1 MPKTVTASEA
11 QSHFGSMLQWAIEH
25 SEGVIVER
33 RGKPSAAII
42 SYAEYEELTR
52 LRKMEKKRQAFETL
66 KTIRRRVQRQN
77 TDLSAEAAYRAAG
90 FGETVIQETLKKD
103 DDIAAMEP

>member
-11 QSHFGSMLQWAIEH
+11 QSRFGSILQWAIEH
-25 SEGVIVER
+25 SEDVIVER

-52 LRKMEKKRQAFETL
+52 LRKTEKKRQTLETL
-66 KTIRRRVQRQN
+66 QIIRRRVQRQN
-77 TDLSAEAAYRAAG
+77 TDLSAEAACRAAG
-90 FGETVIQETLKKD
+90 FGEAIIQETLKKD
-103 DDIAAMEP
+103 DDIATMEP

>member
-11 QSHFGSMLQWAIEH
+11 QSRFGSLLQWATEH

-42 SYAEYEELTR
+42 SYAAYEELTR
-52 LRKMEKKRQAFETL
+52 LRTMEKKRQALETL
-66 KTIRRRVQRQN
+66 KILRRRVQRQN
-77 TDLSAEAAYRAAG
+77 TDLSAEEAYRAAG
-90 FGETVIQETLKKD
+90 FGEAIIRETLAKD
-103 DDIAAMEP
+103 DDIVAMEP